1 MKMIFIPKTH
11 AGKWSVNLFI
21 AFIALYIAAVMI
33 FLILGNTAGYT
44 NLFSNPLLWTVIYYN
59 LKGNEFYG

>member
-44 NLFSNPLLWTVIYYN
+44 NLFSNPLL
-59 LKGNEFYG
+59 